1 MQTNRRSFQTKSKAG
16 DCLQTQNCKFTDFVR
31 LKRRLYHLGSKR
43 GFLVQKLG
51 VVEKDPILL
60 LMLKR
65 FNNGPNLLIA
75 AGFHGEEPAG
85 SWAVLHFL
93 ETAPQKLISRANLS
107 FLPVVNPT
115 GFRSGKR
122 ENYWGEDPNRGFCHT
137 NSGRPEPSREG
148 LILIKHLP
156 MLRSL
161 AKDGFLS
168 LHEDVE
174 QSQFYIYTFENA
186 NAPGPFSETLRS
198 EEAKFFSPYPDG
210 ILEGGLVRNG
220 IIFRHCDGS
229 FEDLLFHEGIHRTAC
244 TETPGLLDINKR
256 VEVNVCII
264 TAFVRFAITV

>member
-1 MQTNRRSFQTKSKAG
+1 MYQLA
-16 DCLQTQNCKFTDFVR
+16 
-31 LKRRLYHLGSKR
+31 SKR

-60 LMLKR
+60 LTLKQ
-65 FNNGPNLLIA
+65 FVKGPNLLIA

-85 SWAVLHFL
+85 CGGVLRFL
-93 ETAPQKLISRANLS
+93 ETAPQELINRANLS
-107 FLPVVNPT
+107 FLPLVNPT
-115 GFRSGKR
+115 GFRFGIR
-122 ENYWGEDPNRGFCHT
+122 VNYWGEDPNRGFCHT
-137 NSGRPEPSREG
+137 KSGRPEPSKEG
-148 LILIKHLP
+148 LILMKHLSI
-156 MLRSL
+156 LRSL

-220 IIFRHCDGS
+220 IIFRHCNSS
-229 FEDLLFHEGIHRTAC
+229 FEDLLFHEGVHRTAC
-244 TETPGLLDINKR
+244 TETPGLFDINKR
-256 VEVNVCII
+256 VEVNARII
-264 TAFVRFAITV
+264 ATFVTFAITCI